1 MEMNVSFDLFLKT
14 GPPTIIL
21 KPDIPKFTIITANEA
36 YLKATDAKL
45 EDLVGRGFLDAF
57 PENPLDPVT
66 KNVHALR
73 ESITEAV
80 LTKKQHVL
88 PSQKYDIPIWGTDQF
103 NTHYWKATNS
113 PIVNNAGV
121 VECVVHVTLDITS
134 AVESAQKERLAFEV
148 AEAKRIVTER
158 MEEQLR
164 LAIAS
169 ADMGTWY
176 INTETREFI
185 PSLRLKE
192 LFGYQ
197 QNESMTVE
205 NATRQIPEEYRH
217 QVENAVD
224 SAISKGDAFDIEYP
238 VIGYHDKKLRWVR
251 ATGKCFPAEQGKP
264 MHFSGTILDITD
276 RKIEE
281 QRKDD
286 FISVASHELKTP
298 LTSLRAS
305 LQLLNKLKE
314 NPSAKMLPRLIE
326 QANKSMDKIGS
337 LVDDLLNASR
347 LNQGQLHIQKKE
359 VTLGTVIDDC
369 CHHVRTIGD
378 YTVITDGDLSLRVYA
393 DPERID
399 QVVINFVNNAIKYAP
414 QSKEIRI
421 HIEQTGD
428 RAKVSV
434 IDKGPGIAPEKLPF
448 LFDRYYRVDTTGVQY
463 SGLGLGLYICSEIIK
478 KHGGEIG
485 VDSEFGKGSTFWFTL
500 PLHA

>member
-1 MEMNVSFDLFLKT
+1 MEINVSFDLFLKT
-14 GPPTIIL
+14 APPTIIL
-21 KPDIPKFTIITANEA
+21 QPDIPKFTIITANEA

-45 EDLVGRGFLDAF
+45 EDLVGQGFLDAF

-66 KNVHALR
+66 KNVHSLR
-73 ESITEAV
+73 DSITEAV

-113 PIVNNAGV
+113 PIVNDAGV
-121 VECVVHVTLDITS
+121 VECIVHVTLDITS
-134 AVESAQKERLAFEV
+134 AVETAQKERLAFEV
-148 AEAKRIVTER
+148 AEAKRISTER
-158 MEEQLR
+158 VKEQLR

-169 ADMGTWY
+169 ANMGTWY
-176 INTETREFI
+176 INPETREFV
-185 PSLRLKE
+185 PSPRMKD
-192 LFGYQ
+192 LFGYE
-197 QNESMTVE
+197 QNELMTFE
-205 NATRQIPEEYRH
+205 NAILQITDEYRN
-217 QVENAVD
+217 QVEDAIE
-224 SAISKGDAFDIEYP
+224 SAISKGEAFDIEYP
-238 VIGYHDKKLRWVR
+238 VTGYRDKKLRWVR
-251 ATGKCFPAEQGKP
+251 ATGKRFLAEQGEP

-305 LQLLNKLKE
+305 LQLLNRLKD
-314 NPSAKMLPRLIE
+314 NPSAKMLPHLIE
-326 QANKSMDKIGS
+326 QANRSMDKIGL

-347 LNQGQLHIQKKE
+347 LNQGQLHIHKQ
-359 VTLGTVIDDC
+359 VITLGTVIDDC
-369 CHHVRTIGD
+369 CHHVRTVGD
-378 YTVITDGDLSLRVYA
+378 YTIITDGDLGLKVDA

-421 HIEQTGD
+421 HIEQIGD
-428 RAKVSV
+428 QAKVSV
-434 IDKGPGIAPEKLPF
+434 IDKGPGIAPEKLPY

-478 KHGGEIG
+478 KHNGEIG
-485 VDSEFGKGSTFWFTL
+485 VDSEFGKGSTFWFKL
-500 PLHA
+500 PLQV